1 VVVVTLKVAAWLS
14 LPCAHQSRSLVAL
27 PKPCRHGCSAAD
39 KLFYDIQEVMLHALF
54 CVQKQMLNDPHC
66 FELYGYDILID
77 SSLKPWCVL
86 YCVHDGGGAGR

>member
-1 VVVVTLKVAAWLS
+1 MLAAALAAHEPRRDSIAITCCRRVHAHSALVVW
-14 LPCAHQSRSLVAL
+14 
-27 PKPCRHGCSAAD
+27 CRHGCSAAD

-77 SSLKPWCVL
+77 SALKPWFVQE
-86 YCVHDGGGAGR
+86 